1 MKSGTSPFVRRF
13 VSLALAGMLMV
24 VLAACTGHGGGQ
36 LPPKN
41 PVFKGPASFGFSFSC
56 EDKGGLNP
64 PTGQLRIQLSYT
76 DHGSNPIGSSF
87 GIHGIVD
94 QLDPVLESMICSG
107 QEPPPTSE
115 FGNELIF
122 LGRYRLTAG
131 APAQLATCPTR
142 ETPTSPLCRFEVIV
156 RDNDQNFAPSP
167 DDYFSIKLSTVTFLS
182 SEFPDPATVPY
193 ARAGTLTSGNITVR

>member
-1 MKSGTSPFVRRF
+1 
-13 VSLALAGMLMV
+13 MLMV

-122 LGRYRLTAG
+122 ACPVGDVPDARDAD
-131 APAQLATCPTR
+131 LAVV
-142 ETPTSPLCRFEVIV
+142 PLR
-156 RDNDQNFAPSP
+156 SH
-167 DDYFSIKLSTVTFLS
+167 
-182 SEFPDPATVPY
+182 
-193 ARAGTLTSGNITVR
+193 RAGQRPGLRAVAR